1 MITQGARA
9 QWGRRGFRRI
19 YALIFIDLLTGVF
32 EFDLM
37 DKVNSNSI
45 KLALN
50 SFSSDQEKVPQR
62 VLYDPG
68 EAICSLDRDPFHS
81 VLHNMGITAER
92 VGEHNHLLQ
101 FSFQTWS
108 EINSLMMS
116 MRKNQTK
123 SILTQ
128 DESIEDVTRKI
139 GLCSRIV
146 RSTSLIIK
154 DQDGGE
160 KLMTKDLVLHPHI
173 SLDTLDSNA
182 ADIFAGI
189 SGCSTGIFE
198 HITCYSGVVRNLF
211 VHTVMTYLQDKG
223 ILYKFPRRGRRS
235 VLGES
240 QVLPIKGDV
249 TAFPCTRTE
258 TRLALITE
266 VLGNDMVELKL
277 LFGEGNLRFREHSS
291 QICLIFRPNN
301 PGTFPE
307 RVDCAMKA

>member
-9 QWGRRGFRRI
+9 LWGRRGFRRI

-108 EINSLMMS
+108 EIPHE
-116 MRKNQTK
+116 
-123 SILTQ
+123 ILTVSF
-128 DESIEDVTRKI
+128 DYPVKI
-139 GLCSRIV
+139 S
-146 RSTSLIIK
+146 
-154 DQDGGE
+154 
-160 KLMTKDLVLHPHI
+160 P
-173 SLDTLDSNA
+173 
-182 ADIFAGI
+182 
-189 SGCSTGIFE
+189 
-198 HITCYSGVVRNLF
+198 
-211 VHTVMTYLQDKG
+211 
-223 ILYKFPRRGRRS
+223 
-235 VLGES
+235 
-240 QVLPIKGDV
+240 
-249 TAFPCTRTE
+249 
-258 TRLALITE
+258 
-266 VLGNDMVELKL
+266 
-277 LFGEGNLRFREHSS
+277 SS
-291 QICLIFRPNN
+291 
-301 PGTFPE
+301 
-307 RVDCAMKA
+307 